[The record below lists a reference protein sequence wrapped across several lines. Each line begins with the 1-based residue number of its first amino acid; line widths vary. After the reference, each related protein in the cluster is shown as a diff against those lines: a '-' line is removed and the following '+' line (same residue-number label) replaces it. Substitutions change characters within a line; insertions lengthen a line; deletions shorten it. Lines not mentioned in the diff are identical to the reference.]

1 MAVNPSLE
9 SLAWMETL
17 MPWKVSES
25 LVFKYQHVGA
35 KRQREWLLL
44 SCEETTQINVMVN
57 DGNKIPVRRLRG
69 KIGFFRLTMHLS
81 CLSIDSQL
89 SQLNFKAFD
98 S

>member
-69 KIGFFRLTMHLS
+69 KIGFFRLTKHLS